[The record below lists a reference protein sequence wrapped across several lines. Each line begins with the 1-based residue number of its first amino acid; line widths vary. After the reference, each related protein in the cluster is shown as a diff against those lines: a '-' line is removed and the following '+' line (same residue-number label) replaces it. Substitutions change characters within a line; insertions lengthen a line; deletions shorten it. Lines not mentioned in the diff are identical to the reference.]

1 MPTTVSQNSQFPKFD
16 FQAIFIS
23 ETKFVMK
30 CCFNSVDEN
39 NYSKISVTI
48 PPLNSCRFTAISCDS
63 FTCNCNIRVLNNR
76 DYIMLTKGN
85 SPITIYFEDYTN
97 LNSEIFAEL
106 LNSKLSTQY
115 NISCFVDHCNRLYF
129 ISNEHF
135 YFNDISY
142 NVKLLLGL
150 YSYKDEEIRSGGI
163 ESEEITSEIHKLQ
176 MNSVGY
182 FLSTP
187 ILNLVSNIGDPS
199 FRNNSDDIVNI
210 QSCNTVL
217 RINNSFSPNIP
228 IIAAGNGSTS
238 IIPSGSVSGAIFI
251 LVDANMHQIDLL
263 NPMYITL
270 TLEPILQ
277 YE

>member
-1 MPTTVSQNSQFPKFD
+1 MNFDVFLTNFENFDTRFLHWKTRCNFFRTAFIKMTLLPTTVSQNSQFPKFD

-115 NISCFVDHCNRLYF
+115 NISCYVDHCNR
-129 ISNEHF
+129 
-135 YFNDISY
+135 
-142 NVKLLLGL
+142 
-150 YSYKDEEIRSGGI
+150 
-163 ESEEITSEIHKLQ
+163 
-176 MNSVGY
+176 
-182 FLSTP
+182 
-187 ILNLVSNIGDPS
+187 
-199 FRNNSDDIVNI
+199 
-210 QSCNTVL
+210 
-217 RINNSFSPNIP
+217 
-228 IIAAGNGSTS
+228 
-238 IIPSGSVSGAIFI
+238 
-251 LVDANMHQIDLL
+251 
-263 NPMYITL
+263 
-270 TLEPILQ
+270 
-277 YE
+277 